1 MMIDLCHGRLPLVL
15 FYLPVVS
22 GNLSKNRKG
31 CVNVLN
37 FDKER
42 FIRIQKGAVDLAEP
56 IGETIDK
63 LYKDGKLE
71 NIFLIGSGGVALLLH
86 PAAQLIKKHSTFPVY
101 TEIAAEFMA
110 SPEKA
115 FSEKSVVVIPS
126 LSGTTKESLE
136 LAEFCKGKGATV
148 LSLVGT
154 ENTPLEELSDY
165 SFYNGILDDTS
176 SENYYIQ
183 GLLIATRILLNTKDL
198 SEEKYSLIMKNL
210 KALPESLVKVK
221 EDTENKAEEFA
232 KKHKDTTY
240 HIMTGAGNTWP
251 ETYYYGM
258 CILEEMQW
266 IRTRPVH
273 AADFF
278 HGTLELVEPDV
289 SIIVIKGEDETRPLS
304 DRVEKFAVKYSDEVT
319 IFDTKEYDLEGID
332 EEVRSLVS
340 PIVLA
345 TLLER
350 VSVHLEKERN
360 HPLSTRRYYK
370 KVEY

>member
-1 MMIDLCHGRLPLVL
+1 M
-15 FYLPVVS
+15 
-22 GNLSKNRKG
+22 
-31 CVNVLN
+31 LN
-37 FDKER
+37 FDVER
-42 FIRIQKGAVDLAEP
+42 FVRIQQGAVDLAEP
-56 IGETIDK
+56 IGEAIDR
-63 LYKDGKLE
+63 LYQNGQME

-86 PAAQLIKKHSTFPVY
+86 PAAQLINQYSTFPVF

-110 SPEKA
+110 KPRKT
-115 FSEKSVVVIPS
+115 FSKNSVVVIPS

-136 LAEFCKGKGATV
+136 LARFCKDEGATV
-148 LSLVGT
+148 ISLVGSQ
-154 ENTPLEELSDY
+154 NTPLEELSDY

-198 SEEKYSLIMKNL
+198 SQEQYDSIMKDL
-210 KALPESLVKVK
+210 KALPNQLAKAKEQAES
-221 EDTENKAEEFA
+221 KAEEFA
-232 KKHKDTTY
+232 KKHKDVDY
-240 HIMTGAGNTWP
+240 HIMTGAGNTWD

-289 SIIVIKGEDETRPLS
+289 SIIIMKGEDETRPLV
-304 DRVEKFAVKYSDEVT
+304 DRVERFAVRYSNEVT
-319 IFDTKEYDLEGID
+319 VFDTKDYKLEGIS
-332 EEVRSLVS
+332 ENGRKLFAPV
-340 PIVLA
+340 VLA
-345 TLLER
+345 TILER
-350 VSVHLEKERN
+350 VSSHLEKERN
-360 HPLSTRRYYK
+360 HPLITRRYYK